1 LALRQILIRSGK
13 AVLENV
19 PAPGVEEGSILVK
32 VHYSCLSIGTEVA
45 SISASSEP
53 LYKRALKNPKKVIRA
68 LNMMREQ
75 GVGQTIKSIEG
86 KFSTSQQTGY
96 SVAGV
101 VVSVGNLVEK
111 FKVGDR
117 VACAGAGIANHA
129 EMISV
134 PVNLAAPIPRNLD
147 FMEASS
153 VTLGAIALQGIRRA
167 APTIGETVVV
177 FGLGILG
184 QISVQLLKANGCKVI
199 AVDLDAGRIEVAL
212 KCGAYCGINSA
223 NEDPASKILWVTEG
237 LGADAVIITAA
248 TGSNELVSEAMR
260 SCRKKGRVVVVGD
273 VGLDLRR
280 EDFYRKELDFLIST
294 SYGPGRYD
302 PYYEEG
308 GQDYPLAYVRWTENR
323 NMTAYLDLLAE
334 KKVDLLPLLPKV
346 IDISQAEE
354 FFSGL
359 NDSSI
364 KPILT
369 FIKYSEESS
378 TEVSKRSVL
387 LKKVQATSSRGRIR
401 VAVIGAGD
409 FAQSTHLPN
418 LIKLQDKYELR
429 WVISRSGPK
438 AKDVGARFGAQFAGT
453 DFNEALADPEVDLVL
468 ISTRHNLH
476 ASMTLAALK
485 AGKHVFVEKPLAINE
500 EELKLIEDFFLDGE
514 HPKPVLMTGFNRRHS
529 PAIKHVKKVLES
541 LNGPMMI
548 SYTMNA
554 GYLPPDHWV
563 HGPEGGGRNVGEACH
578 IYDLFNHL
586 IDSELISC
594 KTTPMSNL
602 LAGCRKN
609 ENFIA
614 TLEYE
619 NGSVATIQYSS
630 IGHISFP
637 KEQMSILMGGKCITL
652 NNCKNLEIYE
662 SSSHGKIKK
671 FESKG
676 HEEALNELARLL
688 TENVLI
694 GMQDIAYQLQAMQIS
709 IEVESILKDQQGLI
723 NSMLEVKSKK

>member
-1 LALRQILIRSGK
+1 M
-13 AVLENV
+13 LENV
-19 PAPGVEEGSILVK
+19 PAPGVEEGNILVK
-32 VHYSCLSIGTEVA
+32 VHYSCLSIGTEAA

-53 LYKRALKNPKKVIRA
+53 LYKRALKNPQKVIRA

-75 GVGQTIKSIEG
+75 GVGQTIKNIQG
-86 KFSTSQQTGY
+86 KFSTSQQMGY
-96 SVAGV
+96 SAAGV

-134 PVNLAAPIPRNLD
+134 PVNLVAPIPGNLD

-199 AVDLDAGRIEVAL
+199 AVDLDAERIEVAL
-212 KCGAYCGINSA
+212 QYGAYCAINSA
-223 NEDPASKILWVTEG
+223 NEDPASKILWATEG

-248 TGSNELVSEAMR
+248 TASNELVSQAMR
-260 SCRKKGRVVVVGD
+260 SCRKKGRIVVVGD

-334 KKVDLLPLLPKV
+334 KKVDLLPLQPKV
-346 IDISQAEE
+346 VDISESEA

-359 NDSSI
+359 TDSSI

-369 FIKYSEESS
+369 FIQYSEDSS
-378 TEVSKRSVL
+378 TAVSKRNVL
-387 LKKVQATSSRGRIR
+387 LKKIQTTSAKGRIR

-514 HPKPVLMTGFNRRHS
+514 HPKPVLMTGFNRRYS
-529 PAIKHVKKVLES
+529 PAIKHVKKILES

-563 HGPEGGGRNVGEACH
+563 HGPEGGGRNMGEACH
-578 IYDLFNHL
+578 IYDLFNYL
-586 IDSELISC
+586 IDAEIVSC

-619 NGSVATIQYSS
+619 NGSVATLQYLS
-630 IGHISFP
+630 IGNVNYP
-637 KEQMSILMGGKCITL
+637 KEEMKIFID
-652 NNCKNLEIYE
+652 
-662 SSSHGKIKK
+662 GKIIFLTDYKNFSITNSNSLDCLDFKK
-671 FESKG
+671 NKG
-676 HEEALNELARLL
+676 HLEGLEWLAEKIYGYL
-688 TENVLI
+688 
-694 GMQDIAYQLQAMQIS
+694 GG
-709 IEVESILKDQQGLI
+709 ESIIDEQLAALRTTLFVEKLLASDGCSSTAAGLTQ
-723 NSMLEVKSKK
+723 